1 MTLSGMEVFMRFKKL
16 AASVMMAAMTAA
28 ALSGCGSGKDSAATG
43 TQASTEK
50 ISTKLTVW
58 GSAEDQAEEN
68 GKWLQTMCE
77 QFNSEHPEW
86 DITFEY
92 GVCSEQDAGKTIPQ
106 DPSNSGDVYFFANDQ
121 LQTLIDA
128 NAIAKLGGETADYV
142 KNTNSSNIVNSV
154 TVDGNIYGI
163 PFTTNTWF
171 MYYDKSK
178 FTQDDIKSL
187 DKMLEKDKVAFN
199 ITEGWY
205 MSSFFLANGCTYF
218 GSNGTDAKAGI
229 DLSGDKGAN
238 AAKALVSLV
247 NNPNFVNDAQGVGI
261 AGLRDGS
268 VGAFF
273 SGSWDYKSVKEILG
287 DNFGAVSLPTVKI
300 GGTDKQLKAFAGSKA
315 IAVNPNCK
323 YQQIAVALAK
333 YLGGKEAQQKHYDL
347 RNVIPC
353 NTELLKTD
361 KIKNDVLIKAQNDTI
376 DKTSVIQPTLTQMN
390 DYWSPAQNFAKSIV
404 NGEITSDNAATKTDE
419 FYKLINSSVVK

>member
-1 MTLSGMEVFMRFKKL
+1 MRFKKL

-43 TQASTEK
+43 TQASTKK

-142 KNTNSSNIVNSV
+142 KNTNSSSIVNSV

-390 DYWSPAQNFAKSIV
+390 DYWAPAQNFAKSIV

>member
-58 GSAEDQAEEN
+58 GNAEDQAEEN

-142 KNTNSSNIVNSV
+142 KNTNSSSIVNSV

-199 ITEGWY
+199 ITESWY

-229 DLSGDKGAN
+229 DLSGEKGAD
-238 AAKALVSLV
+238 ATKALVSLV

-376 DKTSVIQPTLTQMN
+376 DKTSIIQPTLTQMN
-390 DYWSPAQNFAKSIV
+390 DYWAPAQNFAKSIV

>member
-1 MTLSGMEVFMRFKKL
+1 MTLFGMEVFMRFKKL

-58 GSAEDQAEEN
+58 GNAEDQAEEN

-142 KNTNSSNIVNSV
+142 KNTNSSSIVNSV

-229 DLSGDKGAN
+229 DLSGDKGAD
-238 AAKALVSLV
+238 ATKALVSLV

-300 GGTDKQLKAFAGSKA
+300 SGTDKQLKAFAGSKA

-376 DKTSVIQPTLTQMN
+376 DKTSIIQPTLTQMN
-390 DYWSPAQNFAKSIV
+390 DYWAPAQNFAKSIV